1 MSVLTKAAQAIEE
14 LGSSPN
20 PTRLSTICEA
30 LDLPKSTVH
39 RLLSELVEL
48 GLVNKAPDG
57 GYAIGHRLL
66 RWGQYAESQVGLR
79 SLATPVLRSLRDATG
94 QTIILAVPSGTT
106 RTVVA
111 TELGKG
117 LRPVTVDLGHR
128 AMLGIGAS
136 GKLLYAYASEDIQL
150 QVAHILAE
158 QADRLPTADEVHAMK
173 EAGWAAS
180 FGEMEP
186 DLAGLSVPI
195 LAGGACVGA
204 LVVAGSSSTL
214 TWESMQE
221 LIAPMR
227 EAATRIAK
235 EAMGVHW

>member
-30 LDLPKSTVH
+30 LDLPKSSVH
-39 RLLSELVEL
+39 RLLNELVEL
-48 GLVNKAPDG
+48 GLVNKSPDG

-79 SLATPVLRSLRDATG
+79 SLATPILRSLRDATG
-94 QTIILAVPSGTT
+94 QTIILAIPSGTM

-111 TELGKG
+111 TELGKT
-117 LRPVTVDLGHR
+117 LRPVTVDIGDHAILGV
-128 AMLGIGAS
+128 GAS
-136 GKLLYAYASEDIQL
+136 GKLLYAYATEEVQR
-150 QVAHILAE
+150 QVARLLADRQE
-158 QADRLPTADEVHAMK
+158 RLPTPDDVRAMK
-173 EAGWAAS
+173 ESGWAAS

-195 LAGGACVGA
+195 LAGDACVGA

-214 TWESMQE
+214 TWELMQE
-221 LIAPMR
+221 LIAPLR
-227 EAATRIAK
+227 EAAERIAK